1 MNKTKYLVSF
11 ILVAGWREPTNKQA
25 DQYKQTDEV
34 VINVREKNVQGKADR
49 STSGACEGLLFYIE
63 WSGNPHPGLPHWVG
77 LHMIPGVVF
86 PLMVGIRLCRCE
98 LLADGI
104 KVLED

>member
-34 VINVREKNVQGKADR
+34 VINVREKNVQGKADG

-63 WSGNPHPGLPHWVG
+63 RSGNPHPGLPHWVG
-77 LHMIPGVVF
+77 PSHDSRGCLSAHGWYTFMS
-86 PLMVGIRLCRCE
+86 L
-98 LLADGI
+98 
-104 KVLED
+104 